1 MPLHLNWSSIDTS
14 WNFRCFW
21 QLTEMAVW
29 LPSYILLIGSRWG
42 PFATEA
48 HQVQHQAKSMS
59 RKRTVP
65 RQTKTGEKCKF
76 WRCKVRET
84 RRDRHSTLR
93 QGRYD
98 LLEDRH
104 RLRRT
109 KRALET
115 WALFLWQL
123 IPNLVVE
130 ISDSQLESSFRKSFH
145 LVPGLARAD
154 PKDEVGMSPALQK
167 ESFLVHSSVHYS
179 RDAHA

>member
-1 MPLHLNWSSIDTS
+1 MPLHLNWSSSDIS
-14 WNFRCFW
+14 LNFRCFW

-48 HQVQHQAKSMS
+48 HQVQHQAKSVS

-115 WALFLWQL
+115 WALFLWHPIL
-123 IPNLVVE
+123 NLVGE
-130 ISDSQLESSFRKSFH
+130 ISEPTGIEFSKKLSPRSWASESGPQGRGGNVTCTLKRVVVSRS
-145 LVPGLARAD
+145 LI
-154 PKDEVGMSPALQK
+154 SSLQ
-167 ESFLVHSSVHYS
+167 
-179 RDAHA
+179 